1 MNYEQKY
8 LKYKQ
13 KYLDLK
19 KQIAGG
25 KFRGE
30 ARPGYA
36 VNTSERFL
44 IDVLIYG
51 ELPAGLETAHY
62 DKTENYVAFVSFLN
76 TNAKYSINW
85 NISPV
90 SHAYYDYIKQNEKEI
105 IDTAIKVFKA
115 RYPSYQPEK
124 NWI

>member
-25 KFRGE
+25 KFRGV

-36 VNTSERFL
+36 VNTSEKFL

-51 ELPAGLETAHY
+51 ELPAGVVTAHY
-62 DKTENYVAFVSFLN
+62 DKTENYVAFVAFNNSYPKC
-76 TNAKYSINW
+76 TINW
-85 NISPV
+85 NISPL
-90 SHAYYDYIKQNEKEI
+90 SRAYDYIKQNEKEI

-115 RYPSYQPEK
+115 TYPTYQPEK
-124 NWI
+124 TWL